1 MMRISVIGCG
11 HLGAPHAAA
20 MAELGHE
27 VIGVELDPDKCKV
40 LATGVAPFYEA
51 GFAELLAAHTATGRL
66 RFTADLAEAADF
78 ADLHF
83 IAVGTPLRAD
93 GSGYDTS
100 QVAGAIDAL
109 LPLLPPRPV
118 TIVGKSTVTVGTV
131 AQLQQII
138 NDYAPATRVDLVWN
152 PEFLREGHAVQDSLY
167 PDRIV
172 AGLSSPEARAAI
184 EEVYAPILARG
195 GVELIITDPAT
206 AEVLKSAA
214 NAFLTTKISFINAM
228 AEVCEITGAD
238 VNTVAYGIGID
249 KRIGHGGMR
258 PGIGYGGGCLPK
270 DVAAFTHR
278 VGQLGAHDAHGLL
291 TAVEQVN
298 AGRAKAAVELVEK
311 ANGGPINGHTI
322 AFLGAAFKAGTSD
335 VRDSPALRLAAG
347 LVEHGAVP
355 VIYDPEALDAAR
367 KLHPEFIYADSL
379 DQALQAADLVVIGT
393 EWQEF
398 THDPG
403 LPVEAAELVRRKVLV
418 DVRNAVAAGPW
429 LIAGW
434 EVWQLGRQPQ
444 RPAYPTHQTH
454 GLEETHGHGH
464 DVDPDLRPA

>member
-1 MMRISVIGCG
+1 MRVSVIGCG

-27 VIGVELDPDKCKV
+27 VIGVELDPEKCKA
-40 LATGVAPFYEA
+40 LAAGVAPFYEA
-51 GFAELLAAHTATGRL
+51 RFGELLAAHTATGRL
-66 RFTADLAEAADF
+66 RFSTSMAEAADF

-93 GSGYDTS
+93 GRGYDTS
-100 QVAGAIDAL
+100 QVIGAVEAL
-109 LPLLPPRPV
+109 LPLLPPRPAA
-118 TIVGKSTVTVGTV
+118 IVGKSTVTVGT
-131 AQLQQII
+131 AARLQQII
-138 NDYAPATRVDLVWN
+138 DRFASAARVDLVWN
-152 PEFLREGHAVQDSLY
+152 PEFLREGHAIEDSLR

-172 AGLSSPEARAAI
+172 AGLSTPKARAAI

-195 GVELIITDPAT
+195 DVELIVTDPAT

-270 DVAAFTHR
+270 DVRAFTHR
-278 VGQLGAHDAHGLL
+278 VGELGARDAHGLL
-291 TAVEQVN
+291 TAVEHVN
-298 AGRAKAAVELVEK
+298 DGRARAAAELVEK
-311 ANGGPINGHTI
+311 ANGGPLDGCPIS
-322 AFLGAAFKAGTSD
+322 FLGASFKAGTSD
-335 VRDSPALRLAAG
+335 VRDSPALRLAER
-347 LVEHGAVP
+347 LVERGAAP

-367 KLHPEFIYADSL
+367 AFHPGFSYADTVH
-379 DQALQAADLVVIGT
+379 DALQAADLVVIGT
-393 EWQEF
+393 EWPQF

-403 LPVEAAELVRRKVLV
+403 LPDEAAALVRRKVLV
-418 DVRNAVAAGPW
+418 DVRNAVDAGPW
-429 LIAGW
+429 LLAGW
-434 EVWQLGRQPQ
+434 EVWQLGRRPQ
-444 RPAYPTHQTH
+444 RPPHSA
-454 GLEETHGHGH
+454 
-464 DVDPDLRPA
+464 A